1 MPFGEA
7 IIMTHD
13 QLELRSDS
21 GHLFREE
28 NESNTEGNAVLR
40 DSIALLEILL
50 TWFLPLKTK
59 SQRDLSVL
67 NFQFLNDVA
76 STNSSL

>member
-1 MPFGEA
+1 
-7 IIMTHD
+7 MTHD

-21 GHLFREE
+21 AHLFREE

-40 DSIALLEILL
+40 GSIALLEILL
-50 TWFLPLKTK
+50 TWFLPLKSK
-59 SQRDLSVL
+59 SQCDLSVL